1 MKRLRKLLALGL
13 AFIMTFQPVITAFAE
28 TGGETLRYEDAAEAE
43 ESSSYAEEAS
53 DIVGEEAGID
63 EVAEIIGSE
72 NDAGEAAEEKEE
84 KEPGRLE
91 GNPDEETHWIRINGF
106 DRVFG
111 SGDFSHI
118 ASGQNR
124 QSQSEQ
130 KCHCTSFVPISC
142 CCSG

>member
-1 MKRLRKLLALGL
+1 MDQLKQAALSFKKLLNQEYD
-13 AFIMTFQPVITAFAE
+13 F
-28 TGGETLRYEDAAEAE
+28 
-43 ESSSYAEEAS
+43 
-53 DIVGEEAGID
+53 
-63 EVAEIIGSE
+63 IIGRKGVKREFRITFVES
-72 NDAGEAAEEKEE
+72 DFHHLCGLHKLIDISQVQKKDRTKVFEEILSDDIKM
-84 KEPGRLE
+84 
-91 GNPDEETHWIRINGF
+91 ETM
-106 DRVFG
+106 FG